1 MDIRARTRQWRL
13 RNNQTARILD
23 NVELFS
29 ECTVKQLRLV
39 AQLMCPISVKS
50 DWVIVH
56 AGDPCRQLVVVLSGE
71 AGSSTPDGDEGCLG
85 PGSLFGEQALL
96 PGSVEIATVTA
107 TTSMEILVSSRV
119 ELSRMIQVA
128 PSIEW
133 NLLANVARQSPAL
146 QPAVVDAGI
155 PRLEHVVLTT

>member
-1 MDIRARTRQWRL
+1 M
-13 RNNQTARILD
+13 
-23 NVELFS
+23 
-29 ECTVKQLRLV
+29 
-39 AQLMCPISVKS
+39 
-50 DWVIVH
+50 H